1 MNSEFNG
8 MVKASSHRLEN
19 AIAKFD
25 AYKEAAITANNIARK
40 RATEDK
46 TIVKHWLFFNKEVSV
61 WDSIEVE
68 AWCGYKF
75 LSEHYPEIITW
86 EQESF
91 LKWQED
97 DLDEIKALVS
107 INNKEVYLSAEQALI
122 VNKWC
127 GHEEV

>member
-1 MNSEFNG
+1 MNNEFNG
-8 MVKASSHRLEN
+8 MVKASSHKLEN

-25 AYKEAAITANNIARK
+25 AYKQAAFKAKVEAVDKAK
-40 RATEDK
+40 EDK
-46 TIVKHWLFFNKEVSV
+46 TIVRQWLFFKKEVSV
-61 WDSIEVE
+61 WDSIEVG

-75 LSEHYPEIITW
+75 LSEHYPEIITR

-91 LKWQED
+91 LKWQKD

-107 INNKEVYLSAEQALI
+107 INSKEVYLSAEQALM

-127 GHEEV
+127 ES